1 MFIRPDPVE
10 AWSSNDGAA
19 AAFGSTV
26 HEAAYGIAVDSS
38 GNVYTTGRFRE
49 TVDFDP
55 GVGTTNLTTNGN
67 DDIYVS
73 KLDSSGPDPT
83 PNPMGLLEEVKTQT
97 STTTTLDIEEEMTSQ
112 ALSKVETEESDD
124 DEGSFPT
131 VGLIGALAGL
141 AAVAGLGLTSAGQ
154 LMRKRIT
161 GFLAGSILGFLIL
174 GRKLNRCEHCNKQL
188 SSKDGVLVDED
199 ENYECANNPDGDHH
213 QLKEK
218 QAQKNT

>member
-1 MFIRPDPVE
+1 MRLTAAVFLLVSALVFIRPDPVE

-73 KLDSSGPDPT
+73 KLDSSGD
-83 PNPMGLLEEVKTQT
+83 LVWAK
-97 STTTTLDIEEEMTSQ
+97 SF
-112 ALSKVETEESDD
+112 
-124 DEGSFPT
+124 GS
-131 VGLIGALAGL
+131 VGCF
-141 AAVAGLGLTSAGQ
+141 
-154 LMRKRIT
+154 KC
-161 GFLAGSILGFLIL
+161 
-174 GRKLNRCEHCNKQL
+174 K
-188 SSKDGVLVDED
+188 
-199 ENYECANNPDGDHH
+199 
-213 QLKEK
+213 
-218 QAQKNT
+218 